1 MGTNFLAGP
10 VALGQGIMV
19 LN

>member
-10 VALGQGIMV
+10 VA
-19 LN
+19 